1 MVRVRCQG
9 HFDSPP
15 YSYFPLATY
24 TGPRALIPVAMPEL
38 PDASLEA
45 CGLQMNVR
53 RRDGKLAWR
62 TSGGRLHPE
71 PMRSCAARLIVF
83 GPCWWSDRM
92 VLLSRRFKMSLFF
105 NTSLSYGR
113 QTGCSATRLPLPCSR
128 ETVTSRGPATSL
140 AAWVLG
146 PARRCECSPAA
157 RTAYGTCA
165 NDLRS
170 RATRLRNGD
179 IPGGGK
185 GLKPYL
191 GWFGCDA
198 HARGDPQ
205 EPPCRQRR
213 VT

>member
-1 MVRVRCQG
+1 
-9 HFDSPP
+9 
-15 YSYFPLATY
+15 
-24 TGPRALIPVAMPEL
+24 MPEL

-53 RRDGKLAWR
+53 RIDGKLAWR

-83 GPCWWSDRM
+83 GPCWWSERM
-92 VLLSRRFKMSLFF
+92 VLLSSRFKMSSFF

-157 RTAYGTCA
+157 RTKSGTIFAAVEQLYCRINLLAAGSCRARAHVARACCGHHWCPPHAA
-165 NDLRS
+165 NS
-170 RATRLRNGD
+170 RVLA
-179 IPGGGK
+179 I
-185 GLKPYL
+185 
-191 GWFGCDA
+191 
-198 HARGDPQ
+198 
-205 EPPCRQRR
+205 
-213 VT
+213 